1 MSIFTR
7 YRSFSSDIYVL
18 QLRFIINRV
27 LGTKWRKFHRDA
39 FERWKKKKRERKNFH
54 GEDWINIV
62 IVYYT
67 NTRGKLHTGK
77 WCRVKEAGNRLT
89 PEDTRITPMYAWSFE
104 GGSKKFGGS
113 LFESCL
119 QTNPEN
125 TTTCC
130 STLWLLPAQRT
141 FAFLPTALPYLL
153 HPLSPHLS
161 PFLCCPPPSANS
173 MESDL
178 N

>member
-1 MSIFTR
+1 M
-7 YRSFSSDIYVL
+7 
-18 QLRFIINRV
+18 
-27 LGTKWRKFHRDA
+27 KWRQFHRDA
-39 FERWKKKKRERKNFH
+39 FERWEKRGGKNYSLIGDQLERIFM
-54 GEDWINIV
+54 GGINIV
-62 IVYYT
+62 IVYYI

-89 PEDTRITPMYAWSFE
+89 PGGHSNNSYVRVEFRG

-161 PFLCCPPPSANS
+161 PFLCFPLPLLPFR
-173 MESDL
+173 
-178 N
+178 